1 MLLGSARL
9 GFLTSKKLKYITMSD
24 LIASDSP
31 ESAPLLV
38 VGSVAFD
45 NVITPHAEQERILG
59 GAASYCSFAAS
70 YYTQVRMVGVVGND
84 FGESDLGRLKARG
97 IDLEGVKRDESGP
110 TFFWKGK
117 YHENFNRRDTLDIR
131 LNVFENFRPDL
142 PESYKD
148 SPFVLLGNI
157 HPALQMHVLDQ
168 LSGDAFVLAD
178 TIDLWIETEREA
190 LLSLIQRVNLFVI
203 NDSEAEELTGESNV
217 ILAGNKLRQMGP
229 ESVIVKKGE
238 HGAIL
243 FHQDGMFALPA
254 FPVTQL
260 HDPTGAGDS
269 FAGALIGRLSSR
281 NRSDFASIKEA
292 MLYATCTASLTV
304 EAFGCDRLESAGKSQ
319 IEGRVDSL
327 KQLISIC

>member
-1 MLLGSARL
+1 MPD
-9 GFLTSKKLKYITMSD
+9 KIK
-24 LIASDSP
+24 SDSAD
-31 ESAPLLV
+31 SSPLLV

-45 NVITPHAEQERILG
+45 NVITPHAEKERILG

-70 YYTQVRMVGVVGND
+70 YYSEVRMVGVVGND
-84 FGESDLGRLKARG
+84 FGDSDMERLRARG
-97 IDLEGVKRDESGP
+97 IDLEGVQKDDSGP

-148 SPFVLLGNI
+148 SSFVLLGNI
-157 HPALQMHVLDQ
+157 HPALQLHVLEQ
-168 LSGDAFVLAD
+168 LSGSAFVLAD

-190 LLSLIQRVNLFVI
+190 LLSLIKKVSLFVI
-203 NDSEAEELTGESNV
+203 NDTEAEELTNEPNIIIAGE
-217 ILAGNKLRQMGP
+217 KLRQMGP
-229 ESVIVKKGE
+229 DSVIIKKGE

-243 FHQDGMFALPA
+243 FHEDGMFALPA
-254 FPVTQL
+254 YPVTQL

-281 NRSDFASIKEA
+281 NRSDFSAIKEA

-304 EAFGCDRLESAGKSQ
+304 EAFGCERLESAGNSE
-319 IEGRVDSL
+319 IEERVSTL
-327 KQLISIC
+327 RQLISVT

>member
-1 MLLGSARL
+1 MP
-9 GFLTSKKLKYITMSD
+9 D
-24 LIASDSP
+24 LIPSDSTNP
-31 ESAPLLV
+31 SPLLV

-45 NVITPHAEQERILG
+45 NVITPQAEQERILG

-70 YYTQVRMVGVVGND
+70 YYSQVRMVGVVGND
-84 FGESDLGRLKARG
+84 FGEADLDRLRARG
-97 IDLEGVKRDESGP
+97 IDLEGVQRDESGP

-142 PESYKD
+142 PDSYKD
-148 SPFVLLGNI
+148 SPYVLLGNI

-168 LSGDAFVLAD
+168 LSGNSFVLAD

-190 LLSLIQRVNLFVI
+190 LLSLIQKVSLLVI

-217 ILAGNKLRQMGP
+217 ILAGHQLRKMGP

-238 HGAIL
+238 HGAVL
-243 FHQDGMFALPA
+243 FHEDGLFALPA
-254 FPVTQL
+254 YPVTQL

-269 FAGALIGRLSSR
+269 FAGALIGRLASR
-281 NRSDFASIKEA
+281 NRSDFAAIKEA

-304 EAFGCDRLESAGKSQ
+304 EAFGCDRLESAGKAE
-319 IEGRVDSL
+319 IEDRVTAL
-327 KQLISIC
+327 KQLITIA

>member
-1 MLLGSARL
+1 MP
-9 GFLTSKKLKYITMSD
+9 D
-24 LIASDSP
+24 LIHSDSP
-31 ESAPLLV
+31 TPSPLLV

-70 YYTQVRMVGVVGND
+70 YYANVRMVGVVGND
-84 FGESDLGRLKARG
+84 FGESDLDRLRARG

-142 PESYKD
+142 PPSYLD
-148 SPFVLLGNI
+148 SEFVLLGNI

-168 LSGDAFVLAD
+168 LSGNPFILAD

-190 LLSLIQRVNLFVI
+190 LLSLIQKVSLFVI
-203 NDSEAEELTGESNV
+203 NDSEAEEMTGESNI
-217 ILAGNKLRQMGP
+217 ILAGDKLRQMGP
-229 ESVIVKKGE
+229 KSVIIKKGE
-238 HGAIL
+238 HGAVL
-243 FHQDGMFALPA
+243 FHEDGKFALPA

-260 HDPTGAGDS
+260 NDPTGAGDS
-269 FAGALIGRLSSR
+269 FAGALIGRLASR
-281 NRSDFASIKEA
+281 NRMDFSAIKEA

-304 EAFGCDRLESAGKSQ
+304 EAFGCDRLESAGKSE
-319 IEGRVDSL
+319 IEQRVSSL
-327 KQLISIC
+327 NQLISVA

>member
-1 MLLGSARL
+1 MP
-9 GFLTSKKLKYITMSD
+9 D
-24 LIASDSP
+24 LIASDSTNP
-31 ESAPLLV
+31 SPLLV

-45 NVITPHAEQERILG
+45 NVITPQAEQERILG

-70 YYTQVRMVGVVGND
+70 YYAKVRMVGVVGND
-84 FGESDLGRLKARG
+84 FGETDLNRLRARG
-97 IDLEGVKRDESGP
+97 IDLEGVQLDESGP

-142 PESYKD
+142 PDSYKD

-168 LSGDAFVLAD
+168 LSGHSFVLAD

-190 LLSLIQRVNLFVI
+190 LLSLIPKVSLLVI

-217 ILAGNKLRQMGP
+217 ILAGHQLRKMGP

-238 HGAIL
+238 HGAVL
-243 FHQDGMFALPA
+243 FHEEGLFALPA
-254 FPVTQL
+254 YPVTQL

-269 FAGALIGRLSSR
+269 FAGALIGRLASR
-281 NRSDFASIKEA
+281 NRADFSAIKEA

-304 EAFGCDRLESAGKSQ
+304 EAFGCDRLESAGKAE
-319 IEGRVDSL
+319 IEERVTAL
-327 KQLISIC
+327 KQLITVA

>member
-1 MLLGSARL
+1 MP
-9 GFLTSKKLKYITMSD
+9 D
-24 LIASDSP
+24 LIASDSTNP
-31 ESAPLLV
+31 SPLLV

-45 NVITPHAEQERILG
+45 NVITPQAEQERILG

-70 YYTQVRMVGVVGND
+70 YYAKVRMVGVVGND
-84 FGESDLGRLKARG
+84 FGEADLNRLRARG
-97 IDLEGVKRDESGP
+97 IDREGVQRDESGP

-142 PESYKD
+142 PDSYKD

-168 LSGDAFVLAD
+168 LSGNSFVLAD

-190 LLSLIQRVNLFVI
+190 LLSLIPKVSLLVI

-217 ILAGNKLRQMGP
+217 ILAGHQLRKMGP

-238 HGAIL
+238 HGAVL
-243 FHQDGMFALPA
+243 FHEEGLFALPA
-254 FPVTQL
+254 YPVTQL

-269 FAGALIGRLSSR
+269 FAGALIGRLASR
-281 NRSDFASIKEA
+281 NRADFSAIKEA

-304 EAFGCDRLESAGKSQ
+304 EAFGCDRLESAGKAE
-319 IEGRVDSL
+319 IEDRVTAL
-327 KQLISIC
+327 KQLITVA

>member
-1 MLLGSARL
+1 MP
-9 GFLTSKKLKYITMSD
+9 D
-24 LIASDSP
+24 LIPSDSTNP
-31 ESAPLLV
+31 SPLLV

-45 NVITPHAEQERILG
+45 NVITPQAEQERILG

-70 YYTQVRMVGVVGND
+70 YYAQVRMVGVVGND
-84 FGESDLGRLKARG
+84 FGEADLDRLRARG
-97 IDLEGVKRDESGP
+97 IDLEGVQRDESGP

-142 PESYKD
+142 PDSYKD
-148 SPFVLLGNI
+148 SPYVLLGNI
-157 HPALQMHVLDQ
+157 HPALQMHVLEQ
-168 LSGDAFVLAD
+168 LSGNSFVLAD

-190 LLSLIQRVNLFVI
+190 LLSLIQKVSLLVI

-217 ILAGNKLRQMGP
+217 ILAGHQLRKMGP

-238 HGAIL
+238 HGAVL
-243 FHQDGMFALPA
+243 FHEDGLFALPA
-254 FPVTQL
+254 YPVTQL

-269 FAGALIGRLSSR
+269 FAGALIGRLASR
-281 NRSDFASIKEA
+281 NRSDFAAIKEA

-304 EAFGCDRLESAGKSQ
+304 EAFGCDRLESAGKAE
-319 IEGRVDSL
+319 IEDRVTAL
-327 KQLISIC
+327 KQLITIA

>member
-1 MLLGSARL
+1 MPD
-9 GFLTSKKLKYITMSD
+9 I
-24 LIASDSP
+24 IASDSS
-31 ESAPLLV
+31 ESSPLLV

-45 NVITPHAEQERILG
+45 NVITPQAEQERILG

-84 FGESDLGRLKARG
+84 FGESDLDRLRARG
-97 IDLEGVKRDESGP
+97 INLEGVKKDDSGP

-131 LNVFENFRPDL
+131 LNVFEKFRPDL

-148 SPFVLLGNI
+148 SSFVLLGNI

-168 LSGDAFVLAD
+168 LAGNSFVLAD
-178 TIDLWIETEREA
+178 TIDLWIETERES
-190 LLSLIQRVNLFVI
+190 LLSLIKKVSLFVI

-217 ILAGNKLRQMGP
+217 ILAGKKLRQMGP
-229 ESVIVKKGE
+229 ESVIIKKGE

-243 FHQDGMFALPA
+243 FHEEGMFALPA
-254 FPVTQL
+254 YPVTQL

-281 NRSDFASIKEA
+281 NRSDFSAIKEA

-304 EAFGCDRLESAGKSQ
+304 EAFGCERLESAGKSE
-319 IEGRVDSL
+319 IEERVASL
-327 KQLISIC
+327 NQLISVT

>member
-1 MLLGSARL
+1 MP
-9 GFLTSKKLKYITMSD
+9 D
-24 LIASDSP
+24 LIASDSA

-45 NVITPHAEQERILG
+45 NVITPQAEKERILG

-70 YYTQVRMVGVVGND
+70 YYSPVRMVGVVGND
-84 FGESDLGRLKARG
+84 FGESDMDRLRARG
-97 IDLEGVKRDESGP
+97 IDLEGVQRDESGP

-142 PESYKD
+142 PQSYID
-148 SPFVLLGNI
+148 SEFVLLGNI
-157 HPALQMHVLDQ
+157 HPALQSHVLDQ
-168 LSGDAFVLAD
+168 LSGNSFVLAD

-190 LLSLIQRVNLFVI
+190 LLSLIKKVSLFVI
-203 NDSEAEELTGESNV
+203 NDSEAEELTGETNV

-229 ESVIVKKGE
+229 GSVIVKKGE
-238 HGAIL
+238 HGAVL
-243 FHQDGMFALPA
+243 FHEDGMFALPA
-254 FPVTQL
+254 YPVTQL

-269 FAGALIGRLSSR
+269 FAGALIGRLASR
-281 NRSDFASIKEA
+281 NSSDFSAIKEA

-304 EAFGCDRLESAGKSQ
+304 EAFGCDRLESAGKAV
-319 IEGRVDSL
+319 IEERVESL
-327 KQLISIC
+327 KQLISFT

>member
-1 MLLGSARL
+1 MPD
-9 GFLTSKKLKYITMSD
+9 KIK
-24 LIASDSP
+24 SDSAD
-31 ESAPLLV
+31 SSPLLV

-45 NVITPHAEQERILG
+45 NVITPHAEKERILG

-70 YYTQVRMVGVVGND
+70 YYSEVRMVGVVGND
-84 FGESDLGRLKARG
+84 FGDSDMERLRARG
-97 IDLEGVKRDESGP
+97 IDLEGVQKDDSGP

-148 SPFVLLGNI
+148 SSFVLLGNI
-157 HPALQMHVLDQ
+157 HPALQLHVLEQ
-168 LSGDAFVLAD
+168 LSGSAFVLAD

-190 LLSLIQRVNLFVI
+190 LLSLIKKVSLFVI
-203 NDSEAEELTGESNV
+203 TDTEAEELTSEPNIIIAGE
-217 ILAGNKLRQMGP
+217 KLRQMGP
-229 ESVIVKKGE
+229 DSVIIKKGE

-243 FHQDGMFALPA
+243 FHEDGMFALPA
-254 FPVTQL
+254 YPVTQL

-281 NRSDFASIKEA
+281 NRSDFSAIKEA

-304 EAFGCDRLESAGKSQ
+304 EAFGCERLESAGNSE
-319 IEGRVDSL
+319 IEERVSTL
-327 KQLISIC
+327 HQLISVT

>member
-1 MLLGSARL
+1 MPD
-9 GFLTSKKLKYITMSD
+9 I
-24 LIASDSP
+24 IASDSS
-31 ESAPLLV
+31 ESSPLLV

-45 NVITPHAEQERILG
+45 NVITPQAEQERILG

-84 FGESDLGRLKARG
+84 FGESDLDRLRARG
-97 IDLEGVKRDESGP
+97 IDLEGVKKDDSGP

-117 YHENFNRRDTLDIR
+117 YHENFNRRDTLDIQ
-131 LNVFENFRPDL
+131 LNVFEKFRPDL

-148 SPFVLLGNI
+148 SSFVLLGNI

-168 LSGDAFVLAD
+168 LAGNSFVLAD
-178 TIDLWIETEREA
+178 TIDLWIETERES
-190 LLSLIQRVNLFVI
+190 LLSLIKKVSLFVI

-217 ILAGNKLRQMGP
+217 ILSGDKLRQMGP
-229 ESVIVKKGE
+229 ESVIIKKGE

-243 FHQDGMFALPA
+243 FHEEGMFALPA
-254 FPVTQL
+254 YPVTQL

-281 NRSDFASIKEA
+281 NRSDFSAIKEA

-304 EAFGCDRLESAGKSQ
+304 EAFGCDRLESAGKSE
-319 IEGRVDSL
+319 IEERDASL
-327 KQLISIC
+327 NQLISVT

>member
-1 MLLGSARL
+1 MPD
-9 GFLTSKKLKYITMSD
+9 KIK
-24 LIASDSP
+24 SDSAD
-31 ESAPLLV
+31 SSPLLV

-45 NVITPHAEQERILG
+45 NVITPHAEKERILG

-70 YYTQVRMVGVVGND
+70 YYSEVRMVGVVGND
-84 FGESDLGRLKARG
+84 FGDSDMERLRARG
-97 IDLEGVKRDESGP
+97 IDLEGVQKDDSGP

-148 SPFVLLGNI
+148 SSFVLLGNI
-157 HPALQMHVLDQ
+157 HPALQLHVLEQ
-168 LSGDAFVLAD
+168 LSGSAFVLAD

-190 LLSLIQRVNLFVI
+190 LLSLIKKVSLFVI
-203 NDSEAEELTGESNV
+203 NDTEAEELTSEPNIIIAGE
-217 ILAGNKLRQMGP
+217 KLRQMGP
-229 ESVIVKKGE
+229 DSVIIKKGE

-243 FHQDGMFALPA
+243 FHEDGMFALPA
-254 FPVTQL
+254 YPVTQL

-281 NRSDFASIKEA
+281 NRSDFSAIKEA

-304 EAFGCDRLESAGKSQ
+304 EAFGCERLESAGNSE
-319 IEGRVDSL
+319 IEERVSSL
-327 KQLISIC
+327 HQLISVT